1 MLSGF
6 LRSAARSPQRPALE
20 VDGESLSYRELR
32 RRAASLA
39 ATLRRGTGSCAPP
52 LTGVFAYR
60 SPTAF
65 AGVLG
70 ALFRGHGY
78 VPLNRTFPPSRTA
91 SMFQR
96 SRCRSMIGDRDSEPQ
111 LEQVLAE
118 ASERCVLCFP
128 GRQKADDLK
137 RRWSQHLV

>member
-6 LRSAARSPQRPALE
+6 LRSAARFPQRPALE

-60 SPTAF
+60 SATAF

-70 ALFRGHGY
+70 SLFRGHGY
-78 VPLNRTFPPSRTA
+78 VPLNRTFPPE
-91 SMFQR
+91 R
-96 SRCRSMIGDRDSEPQ
+96 SRLMLGRSQCRSMIVDGHS
-111 LEQVLAE
+111 
-118 ASERCVLCFP
+118 
-128 GRQKADDLK
+128 
-137 RRWSQHLV
+137 